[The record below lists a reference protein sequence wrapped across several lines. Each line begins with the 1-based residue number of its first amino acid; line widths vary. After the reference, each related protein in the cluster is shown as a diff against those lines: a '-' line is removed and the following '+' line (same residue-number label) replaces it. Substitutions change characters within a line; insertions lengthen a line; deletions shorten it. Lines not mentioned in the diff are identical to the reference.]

1 MTAPA
6 TASTLAAQTVIE
18 TSRAVSI
25 SMNAPHTPVARW
37 GPDYI
42 LVASIIG
49 NGHGFVIW
57 WAGPDLNWLFSEI
70 LLGHDSSQAPVFL
83 RIVQIRL

>member
-6 TASTLAAQTVIE
+6 TAPTMAAQTVIE

-42 LVASIIG
+42 LVAGIIG

-57 WAGPDLNWLFSEI
+57 WAGPDLNRRPLPCK
-70 LLGHDSSQAPVFL
+70 GNVQARPYVF
-83 RIVQIRL
+83 